1 MVCFRLQEVCGF
13 NLKSCI
19 LNIGAS
25 AKPHILFFIE
35 KEKYAKEF
43 KKKRSASPRAEAA
56 PRFFGP
62 KHTK

>member
-1 MVCFRLQEVCGF
+1 MVCYRLQEDCRF

-25 AKPHILFFIE
+25 PKPHILFFIE

-43 KKKRSASPRAEAA
+43 KKKRSASPLAEAA
-56 PRFFGP
+56 PRFFRP
-62 KHTK
+62 SLTL